1 MNDRETIVHIITA
14 MLYYDRA
21 MKSQGTPT
29 NPQDLGC
36 IVDVAKIAL
45 FPHVSDQTIEE
56 IGAEVLLMDK
66 KLNEIMKRTVEF
78 GGPQQEI
85 SR

>member
-29 NPQDLGC
+29 NPQELGC
-36 IVDVAKIAL
+36 ILDIAKIAL
-45 FPHVSDQTIEE
+45 FPHISDQAIEE
-56 IGAEVLLMDK
+56 IGEDVLLMDK
-66 KLNEIMKRTVEF
+66 KLLDIMTRTVEYD
-78 GGPQQEI
+78 GPQPEI
-85 SR
+85 SQ

>member
-1 MNDRETIVHIITA
+1 MNDRETIVHIMTSL
-14 MLYYDRA
+14 LYYDRA

-29 NPQDLGC
+29 SPDELGC
-36 IVDVAKIAL
+36 IVDVAKIAM
-45 FPHVSDQTIEE
+45 FPHISDQTIQE
-56 IGAEVLLMDK
+56 IGQEVLLMDK
-66 KLNEIMKRTVEF
+66 KLTDIMKRTVEF

>member
-21 MKSQGTPT
+21 MKSQGTPMT
-29 NPQDLGC
+29 PQDLGC
-36 IVDVAKIAL
+36 IVDIAKIAL
-45 FPHVSDQTIEE
+45 FPHVSDEVIEE

>member
-1 MNDRETIVHIITA
+1 
-14 MLYYDRA
+14 
-21 MKSQGTPT
+21 MKSQGTPMT
-29 NPQDLGC
+29 PQDLGC
-36 IVDVAKIAL
+36 IVDIAKIAL
-45 FPHVSDQTIEE
+45 FPHVSDEVIEE

>member
-1 MNDRETIVHIITA
+1 

-21 MKSQGTPT
+21 MKSQGTPMT
-29 NPQDLGC
+29 PQDLGC
-36 IVDVAKIAL
+36 IVDIAKIAL
-45 FPHVSDQTIEE
+45 FPHVSDEVIEE

-66 KLNEIMKRTVEF
+66 KLTDILKRTVEF

>member
-21 MKSQGTPT
+21 MKSQGTPMT
-29 NPQDLGC
+29 PQDLGC

-56 IGAEVLLMDK
+56 IGADVLLMDK
-66 KLNEIMKRTVEF
+66 KLLDIMKRTVEYE
-78 GGPQQEI
+78 GPQPEI

>member
-1 MNDRETIVHIITA
+1 MNDRETIVHIMTA

-29 NPQDLGC
+29 NPQELGC
-36 IVDVAKIAL
+36 IVDVVKIAL

-56 IGAEVLLMDK
+56 IGAEVLLLDR
-66 KLNEIMKRTVEF
+66 KLTDIMKRTVEF

>member
-21 MKSQGTPT
+21 MKSQGTPMT
-29 NPQDLGC
+29 PQDLGC

-45 FPHVSDQTIEE
+45 FPHVSDQTIGE
-56 IGAEVLLMDK
+56 IGEEVLLMDK
-66 KLNEIMKRTVEF
+66 KLLDIMKRTVEYE
-78 GGPQQEI
+78 GPQPEI
-85 SR
+85 SQ